1 MAEKARIRLLVSR
14 PIVANAPQ
22 ADPLS
27 LVIMRPAG
35 ATMRV
40 LLRIV
45 AGFSLV
51 PVLFTVLLLVR
62 LWQGGGVAWVLSA
75 NTVVQTSIVSWIVTV
90 CLGPIAVSQ
99 LWRLRPLGPI
109 SGAVLWGNIALYQLW
124 LLWFHTQRT
133 LFPPELLLFGFCTV
147 FLVVLLSPS
156 ARRVCSSGDSAT
168 RSAVASEEI
177 RQPTEFDGYA
187 GFWRRFAAG
196 LIDVVVAALIA
207 VLLGVI
213 SGSAFAFMSGFVIVF
228 LRWGNITEEGLAQI
242 SAHVGAVI
250 GIGAC
255 IVYYVVME
263 SSASQATL
271 GKMALGVKVTDLYG
285 RRISFGRALGR
296 IASKIVSFLI
306 LCIGFIMA
314 AFTEKQQG
322 LHDMIARTLVMKVR

>member
-1 MAEKARIRLLVSR
+1 MFSVGRSIIIERVRGINPTDDGWMAETARIGLLVSR

-51 PVLFTVLLLVR
+51 SVLFTVLLLVR
-62 LWQGGGVAWVLSA
+62 VWQGGGVAWVLSA
-75 NTVVQTSIVSWIVTV
+75 NTVVQTSIISWIITV

-99 LWRLRPLGPI
+99 LWRLRPLGRI

-124 LLWFHTQRT
+124 LLWFRTQRT
-133 LFPPELLLFGFCTV
+133 LFPLELLLFGFCTM

-156 ARRVCSSGDSAT
+156 ARRVCSSCDSAT

-207 VLLGVI
+207 VLLGAV
-213 SGSAFAFMSGFVIVF
+213 SGSAFAFMSGLVIVS
-228 LRWGNITEEGLAQI
+228 LRWGNITEEGLADL
-242 SAHVGAVI
+242 GARGGGHRHRCVHRLLRRDGELRI
-250 GIGAC
+250 TGDPGEDGTWRQGHGPVRPA
-255 IVYYVVME
+255 
-263 SSASQATL
+263 
-271 GKMALGVKVTDLYG
+271 DLFRPG
-285 RRISFGRALGR
+285 SWTNR
-296 IASKIVSFLI
+296 
-306 LCIGFIMA
+306 
-314 AFTEKQQG
+314 Q
-322 LHDMIARTLVMKVR
+322 